1 LAPELSTEKDES
13 SNDCLR
19 LKPMV
24 AEMRL
29 DEGVVTV
36 MGVKMAPVVVYGQK
50 QVICRGESTMG

>member
-1 LAPELSTEKDES
+1 MAPELSTEKDES

-29 DEGVVTV
+29 DEGVVTAI
-36 MGVKMAPVVVYGQK
+36 GVKMAPVVV
-50 QVICRGESTMG
+50 